1 MTAKWQLPDG
11 SEFMGKTFQAAQLT
25 HERFLTIDHSYK
37 IFFWYLPNW
46 TSTNLWC
53 VVPYVTY
60 STTHQRSVEVQ
71 FSRYQKYILQ
81 EWSMVKNLSCVSCA
95 AWNVFPI
102 NSLVGGVCCV
112 YFRWLLV
119 MAHVYCMI
127 IKKWSI
133 FMGGIFDNIIAAMF
147 IHMYLHQWSVVSKKV
162 SSFFDVVIFDRYAK
176 VWQHDCDQHVNFCYL
191 NYLLTQV
198 HNRNFFLYNLSFGFE
213 DDVTKVSLLIFIE
226 VHIKFWT
233 WVNSLWFIFF
243 WKSREYLS

>member
-1 MTAKWQLPDG
+1 
-11 SEFMGKTFQAAQLT
+11 
-25 HERFLTIDHSYK
+25 
-37 IFFWYLPNW
+37 
-46 TSTNLWC
+46 
-53 VVPYVTY
+53 
-60 STTHQRSVEVQ
+60 
-71 FSRYQKYILQ
+71 
-81 EWSMVKNLSCVSCA
+81 MVKNLSCVSCA
-95 AWNVFPI
+95 AWNVFSI

-198 HNRNFFLYNLSFGFE
+198 HNRNFLSLPSACLRSE
-213 DDVTKVSLLIFIE
+213 ASKNRETCCCCCSHLRVLLVPIFR
-226 VHIKFWT
+226 
-233 WVNSLWFIFF
+233 FF
-243 WKSREYLS
+243 